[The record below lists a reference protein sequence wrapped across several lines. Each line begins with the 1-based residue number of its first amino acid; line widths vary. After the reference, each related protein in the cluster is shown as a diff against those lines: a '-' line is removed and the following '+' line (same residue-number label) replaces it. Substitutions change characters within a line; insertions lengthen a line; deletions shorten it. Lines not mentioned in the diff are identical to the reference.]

1 MSSSARP
8 RTASPRIARANA
20 LATATLLLAA
30 GLATACTPDG
40 GNSPAAPPAKA
51 TATVTGATGTTAAG
65 HTAAPAAGTTTIGRT
80 LYAGGLRFDVKTAAT
95 TPATDTTGGKLVL
108 TTTVTNTF
116 RTTPVN
122 DWPTIS
128 VDVNGTPLSGDHG
141 TAVPPTP
148 GASNTLP
155 ITFTT
160 PAGFTL
166 DGASLVL
173 GDPGQNQAVLPL
185 GTGGRAAADLKPL
198 DLALPAAHTVT
209 GGRLAL
215 SLKSAQLRADTANS
229 PLKLGERALYLT
241 YDMTGTVG
249 PAGMAV
255 SGDSLRLR
263 LPGGQEV
270 GPSSAPIEAIYPD
283 RPTRQ
288 NQAAWFVFSGATDGD
303 YTLTVTDPD
312 HNGTPATAV
321 FHVTG
326 VTAAGPVG

>member
-1 MSSSARP
+1 MSSSTRP
-8 RTASPRIARANA
+8 RTARRAA
-20 LATATLLLAA
+20 LAAAALLTA

-40 GNSPAAPPAKA
+40 TPSPAAPPAKTA
-51 TATVTGATGTTAAG
+51 TAAAG
-65 HTAAPAAGTTTIGRT
+65 HTAAGTAAAGSTTIGRT
-80 LYAGGLRFDVKTAAT
+80 LYWGGLRFDVKTAAA
-95 TPATDTTGGKLVL
+95 TPATDTTGGRLVL

-122 DWPTIS
+122 DWPTIGI
-128 VDVNGTPLSGDHG
+128 DVNGTPLTGDHG

-173 GDPGQNQAVLPL
+173 GDPGQAQAVLPL
-185 GTGGRAAADLKPL
+185 GTGGRAAVDLKPL
-198 DLALPAAHTVT
+198 DLALPANHTVT

-215 SLKSAQLRADTANS
+215 ALKSAQLRADTGNTA
-229 PLKLGERALYLT
+229 LKLGERALYLT

-263 LPGGQEV
+263 LPGGQEI

-326 VTAAGPVG
+326 VTTAGPVG

>member
-1 MSSSARP
+1 MSSSTRP
-8 RTASPRIARANA
+8 RTPRATA
-20 LATATLLLAA
+20 LAAATVLLTV

-40 GNSPAAPPAKA
+40 TNSPAAPPAKA
-51 TATVTGATGTTAAG
+51 TATATATG
-65 HTAAPAAGTTTIGRT
+65 HTAAGTAAAGTTTVGHT
-80 LYAGGLRFDVKTAAT
+80 VYWGGLRFDVKTAAA
-95 TPATDTTGGKLVL
+95 TPATDTTGGRLVL

-122 DWPTIS
+122 DWPTLSI
-128 VDVNGTPLSGDHG
+128 DVNGTPIAGDHG
-141 TAVPPTP
+141 TAAPPTP

-160 PAGFTL
+160 PTGFTL

-173 GDPGQNQAVLPL
+173 GDPGQNQAILPL
-185 GTGGRAAADLKPL
+185 GTGGRTAADLKPL
-198 DLALPAAHTVT
+198 DLALPAGHTVT

-215 SLKSAQLRADTANS
+215 TLKSAQLRADTANT
-229 PLKLGERALYLT
+229 PLKLGERALYIT